1 MRRLPAAWHER
12 EDYSFRISTVLSGPP
27 KSTEANIRDVVD
39 FDPSVPGDSQL
50 DPQPIRLD
58 AVLKATVAALR
69 SSFPAHVAVS
79 STLRVHDAMVVADE
93 VELAELLVA
102 LGHEARARIGNQR
115 ANIDFRVDREP
126 LPIGMAVSGVDDSY
140 LAIVVSHDVQVNGAA
155 SLDGRAPLLS
165 RVSSALTRYRGFL
178 DTGKTA
184 RDTRR
189 TALLLPEHVSHK
201 TQKGVTS
208 VAATPSC
215 APLVL
220 LAEDEPTISR
230 IATRILT
237 HAGYRVVAATDGHEA
252 LALLDVYGDEIKLA
266 ILDAVMPG
274 LDGQAVFARLK
285 QLRPELPVLFSSG
298 YDQGTWPSALLEQ
311 AGVGLLPKPYDPP
324 MLLQA
329 MEKLL
334 PLEPS

>member
-1 MRRLPAAWHER
+1 
-12 EDYSFRISTVLSGPP
+12 
-27 KSTEANIRDVVD
+27 
-39 FDPSVPGDSQL
+39 
-50 DPQPIRLD
+50 
-58 AVLKATVAALR
+58 
-69 SSFPAHVAVS
+69 
-79 STLRVHDAMVVADE
+79 MVVADE
-93 VELAELLVA
+93 TELTEILVA
-102 LGHEARARIGNQR
+102 LGHEARARIGNER
-115 ANIDFRVDREP
+115 ATIELRVDREP
-126 LPIGMAVSGVDDSY
+126 LPVGMAVSGVDDSY
-140 LAIVVSHDVQVNGAA
+140 LAIVVSHDAGLHGAA
-155 SLDGRAPLLS
+155 SFEGREPLLG
-165 RVSSALTRYRGFL
+165 RVATVLTRYRGFV
-178 DTGKTA
+178 DTGTSGRA
-184 RDTRR
+184 TRR
-189 TALLLPEHVSHK
+189 TALLLPEHVTHK

-208 VAATPSC
+208 VAATPSY

-220 LAEDEPTISR
+220 LAEDEPTVSR

-252 LALLDVYGDEIKLA
+252 LALLDTYGDEIKLA

-285 QLRPELPVLFSSG
+285 QLRPDLPVLFSSG
-298 YDQGTWPSALLEQ
+298 YDRGSWPSALLEQ